1 MDSTRWRENE
11 WNIVASQS
19 NNYKENVHRRGH
31 YFLRL
36 WHPRDE
42 LHPPGML
49 AGAPYFIS
57 CCFQHADTLRWGYVS
72 SLKWKYIVRVFS
84 TAIQWTEKYVQ
95 DTCSIFFNIFYAEL
109 NLNKD
114 FFKGM
119 ECANTMEYDKTII
132 FHSFYNVD
140 TNIYIYIYTNQWNI
154 IFKGDLLNNI
164 SFIFNI
170 KYLLHTSIYTIRSIF
185 RHDWWYL
192 AFSVFVCLETFVR
205 MYWDYYYCYYYY
217 SYYYYVSL

>member
-72 SLKWKYIVRVFS
+72 SLKWKYIVHVFLRQHNERRNMYKTLVQFFLTYS
-84 TAIQWTEKYVQ
+84 TPNWIWTR
-95 DTCSIFFNIFYAEL
+95 IFL
-109 NLNKD
+109 
-114 FFKGM
+114 KGWN
-119 ECANTMEYDKTII
+119 ARIRWNTIKQSHFIVFTMREQRW
-132 FHSFYNVD
+132 HE
-140 TNIYIYIYTNQWNI
+140 YIYIYESMEHHVQR
-154 IFKGDLLNNI
+154 G
-164 SFIFNI
+164 FI
-170 KYLLHTSIYTIRSIF
+170 K
-185 RHDWWYL
+185 
-192 AFSVFVCLETFVR
+192 
-205 MYWDYYYCYYYY
+205 
-217 SYYYYVSL
+217 

>member
-36 WHPRDE
+36 WHPGDE

-140 TNIYIYIYTNQWNI
+140 TNIYIYIYESMEHHIQR
-154 IFKGDLLNNI
+154 G
-164 SFIFNI
+164 FI
-170 KYLLHTSIYTIRSIF
+170 K
-185 RHDWWYL
+185 
-192 AFSVFVCLETFVR
+192 
-205 MYWDYYYCYYYY
+205 
-217 SYYYYVSL
+217 